1 MKIDLGKVSYDG
13 RWFDFG
19 ESRLKIR
26 PYPASRSDVAFKDG
40 AMIFSGDA
48 ASEMFAYCLEAWE
61 GVTDADGKALKLT
74 AAVKKQVY
82 DFRLGKATE
91 KDGSETTLAD
101 FVLKT
106 ARSLTAEIEADTKN

>member
-13 RWFDFG
+13 QWFEFG
-19 ESRLKIR
+19 EARLKIR
-26 PYPASRSDVAFKDG
+26 PYPASRTNVAFKDG
-40 AMIFSGDA
+40 AVIFSGDA
-48 ASEMFAYCLEAWE
+48 GNDMFSYCLEAWE
-61 GVTDADGKALKLT
+61 GVTDAEEKALKLT

-91 KDGSETTLAD
+91 KDGSERTLAD

-106 ARSLTAEIEADTKN
+106 ARVLTAEIEVDTKN